1 MSIQKIS
8 NLLQKGEMINY
19 SVMSEHLNAILSEI
33 SSIIVEQSHQ
43 IEFLKG
49 ELGKRPLYSEIHVI
63 KNDLETKLS
72 EKCRNMIDNDK
83 KAHDEISNI
92 NNKLDKVSEDLL
104 KKIEDNT
111 SLIDEE
117 IKNRTKDIAGD
128 VFIANQQIR
137 EINVK
142 LLSTN
147 NSIQKSNGE
156 IFRIQKLLD
165 TEKDKSVDLLVMRL
179 ESVESKVQTIVQN
192 QAQYQTDVSNSY
204 EELKEFA
211 HGLKKEMSSEIHGIH
226 VSLEEVKHMIVEA
239 PTYDIEGVIDTPALI
254 RAIQRDS
261 RRIDAFNETIVAIK
275 DENQTMKSFFNSIFK
290 GIQEMQVHFHDFVEE
305 HNHTKRELRDK
316 TTENTFSLS
325 VLSKDVSIIST
336 HFHSVLDT
344 TLSGM
349 TSISNSI
356 IQLFSFIAKL
366 SSRPVPSS
374 KQLDD
379 IVVDLQHHHDIWNST
394 NQKLEDR
401 IIKVDQERIFSHR
414 MKSEFFIPYI
424 QIDNPFDILFLDQP
438 GKHIKAQTS
447 SPSGTS
453 IDHEMKYQ
461 LNDLQSKVEKNAKS
475 LEALLETVE
484 NKIEKKADTL
494 TVERLLEKMRLSLSK
509 IRDTANETSKIVAI
523 CVRRDELEKVIQQ
536 SIDTSKDP
544 RDSVVFVSRPRTSL
558 NHTERSSNLPSI
570 KGSPHSAIYG
580 NDSVNTQRSSPQPN
594 RVRFSIG

>member
-1 MSIQKIS
+1 
-8 NLLQKGEMINY
+8 
-19 SVMSEHLNAILSEI
+19 MSEHLNAILSEI